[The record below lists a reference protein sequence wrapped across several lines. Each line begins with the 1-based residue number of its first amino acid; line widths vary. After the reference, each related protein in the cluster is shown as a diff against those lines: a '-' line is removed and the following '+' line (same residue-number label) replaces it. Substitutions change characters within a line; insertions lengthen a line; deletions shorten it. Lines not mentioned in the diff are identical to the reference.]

1 MIPQRIE
8 EAPVEPV
15 LSEAPVRIRV
25 KGLTKKFQRHGGQGE
40 IIPVNNVT
48 LDVAED
54 EIVVLLGPSGC
65 GKTTLLR
72 CVAGLEKP
80 DEGEIHINDQLVFC
94 SRRGVNLPPN
104 KRPVSMVFQS
114 YALWPHMTVLENVA
128 YPLRTRG
135 LPDREVVSR
144 AVEALETVG
153 LGHLTK
159 QYPGQI
165 SGGQQQRVALA
176 RAVVGKTGVVLFDEP
191 LSNVDAKVR
200 EQLRLE
206 IRRMQ
211 RELRFTALY
220 VTHDQSEAMA
230 LADRIAVLGNGV
242 IEQIGTAEDVYNL
255 PYTDY
260 VGTFIGNANIWRGRV
275 TKIEGSRV
283 SFSAPFADFTVDAAS
298 GAMLGAPVPAPEAY
312 ALLLARPESILV
324 HPAPP
329 ADETNSFESIVESRV
344 FLGSHTEYIL
354 RMGEERI
361 RSWIPSISS
370 IEEGATA
377 WWSVS
382 PGLLRFLVH
391 SAAADVETTDGG
403 SAAFGT
409 STPAAP

>member
-1 MIPQRIE
+1 MIHRSVE
-8 EAPVEPV
+8 EAAVEPV
-15 LSEAPVRIRV
+15 LPDAPVRIRV
-25 KGLTKKFQRHGGQGE
+25 RGLTKKFQRHGGQGE

-94 SRRGVNLPPN
+94 SRRGINLPPN

-220 VTHDQSEAMA
+220 VTHDQGEAMA

-242 IEQIGTAEDVYNL
+242 IEQLGTAEDVYNL
-255 PYTDY
+255 PSTDY

-275 TKIEGSRV
+275 TATDGPRV
-283 SFSAPFADFTVDAAS
+283 RFSAPFADFVVDAAS
-298 GAMLGAPVPAPEAY
+298 DTMRGARVPAPSQP
-312 ALLLARPESILV
+312 ALLLARPESIIV
-324 HPAPP
+324 HASPP
-329 ADETNSFESIVESRV
+329 ADEANSFESVVESRV

-354 RMGEERI
+354 RMGDERI

-382 PGLLRFLVH
+382 PGLLRFLAH
-391 SAAADVETTDGG
+391 SAAADVETSDGG

-409 STPAAP
+409 SNAAP